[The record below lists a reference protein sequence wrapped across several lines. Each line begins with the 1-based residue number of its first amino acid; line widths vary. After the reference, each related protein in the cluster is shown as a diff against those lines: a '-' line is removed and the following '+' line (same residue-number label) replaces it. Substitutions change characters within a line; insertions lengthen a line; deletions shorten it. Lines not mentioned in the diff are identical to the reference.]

1 MLLGVSADTLED
13 GPFEIVVGQE
23 VRDRQLLGRYLR
35 FPRQQGD
42 QAHRPLAARPATRLR
57 CFFQKGPRRPPGRR
71 GVPSSSA
78 GRGRSMGLRR
88 GFPPG
93 LASSGW
99 PAGLHPAPGL
109 RAGSDLPAPASCP
122 SALGVAPDEDP
133 RAISLA
139 PQVGS
144 AGRVA

>member
-23 VRDRQLLGRYLR
+23 VRDRQLLGRYM
-35 FPRQQGD
+35 
-42 QAHRPLAARPATRLR
+42 RL
-57 CFFQKGPRRPPGRR
+57 FFQKGPRRPPGRR
-71 GVPSSSA
+71 GVPSSSV